1 GDWQEKKKRFFIE
14 YGGDF
19 SGPTITN
26 QIMVGSPVDKP
37 RILLMGLPRR
47 SFIDFQIWDFPGQ
60 VDFFDGSAYDAKEIF
75 DTVGSLVFVIDA
87 QDDYSYALHRLQY
100 TIIKAY
106 EVNPSI
112 TFEILIHKVDGLSDD
127 YKDDVKIDIVRK
139 MQEYLK
145 DMDQEQNITL
155 LYHLTSIYD
164 NSIYEAFSKI
174 IQKLIRELPTLENL
188 LNVLR
193 TNSGLEKAY
202 LFDTLTKIYIATDST
217 PVEMDSYELCSDMID
232 VVLDIECIYGPQS
245 GCGPYGKETYD
256 ESTLH
261 DLEIGCH
268 NGTSR
273 EEGET
278 CHSFSSDIEAS
289 SIIKLNNGD
298 VLYMKEIN
306 SLLALICMIRGDNF
320 KKHGLID
327 YNFQCFTSA
336 VTELFKFSQKK
347 NLQNNH

>member
-1 GDWQEKKKRFFIE
+1 MNEHYLYAPFE
-14 YGGDF
+14 TEN
-19 SGPTITN
+19 GPTLTN

-37 RILLMGLPRR
+37 RILLMGLPSR

-60 VDFFDGSAYDAKEIF
+60 VNFFDNSAYDAKEIF

-87 QDDYSYALHRLQY
+87 QDDYSDSLHRLQY
-100 TIIKAY
+100 TIVKAY
-106 EVNPSI
+106 QVNPNM

-127 YKDDVKIDIVRK
+127 YKDAKRNTCVDACFLDVKIDIIRK

-145 DMDQEQNITL
+145 DIDQEENISL

-188 LNVLR
+188 LNILR

-245 GCGPYGKETYD
+245 GCGPYTKDGYD
-256 ESTLH
+256 EATL
-261 DLEIGCH
+261 DELELSGH
-268 NGTSR
+268 FEGTNATSN
-273 EEGET
+273 T
-278 CHSFSSDIEAS
+278 FNTDIEAS

-327 YNFQCFTSA
+327 YNFRCFTSA
-336 VTELFKFSQKK
+336 VTELFKFSQK
-347 NLQNNH
+347 NE

>member
-1 GDWQEKKKRFFIE
+1 
-14 YGGDF
+14 
-19 SGPTITN
+19 
-26 QIMVGSPVDKP
+26 MVGSPVDKP
-37 RILLMGLPRR
+37 RILLMGLPRSGKSSIQRVVFGKMPPQDTILLESTIKIQKEDVTR

-60 VDFFDGSAYDAKEIF
+60 VNFFDNSAYDAKEIF

-87 QDDYSYALHRLQY
+87 QDDYSDSLHRLQY
-100 TIIKAY
+100 TIVKAY
-106 EVNPSI
+106 QVNPNM

-145 DMDQEQNITL
+145 DIDQEENISL

-188 LNVLR
+188 LNILR

-245 GCGPYGKETYD
+245 GCGPYTKDGYD
-256 ESTLH
+256 ETTL
-261 DLEIGCH
+261 DELELSGH
-268 NGTSR
+268 FEGTNV
-273 EEGET
+273 T
-278 CHSFSSDIEAS
+278 CNTFNNDIEAS

-336 VTELFKFSQKK
+336 VTELFKFSQK
-347 NLQNNH
+347 NE